1 MRDWREELDG
11 GWAARTGAAT
21 GQCDKGHL
29 LCTWNKQ
36 SRVLEELTATQ
47 LRWEMHTYNLGLHPP
62 APRAGEKGNCGWVRT
77 LRWHQPDFHS
87 VIGFAP

>member
-47 LRWEMHTYNLGLHPP
+47 LRWEMHTRTTWNSTLLHPGQVKK
-62 APRAGEKGNCGWVRT
+62 AIVGGCV
-77 LRWHQPDFHS
+77 H
-87 VIGFAP
+87 